1 MENVEDYLKEYSN
14 EVFALTRTYFT
25 WKCINTMAS
34 KDKEILKAINNAPST
49 WKAILHSLQTTMFIS
64 LGRIFDIDDEAFS
77 IHKFVKFCADN
88 FEEFGRCELRNRK
101 MAGYKEPPEWLEG
114 YLNTA
119 HYPKKEEFL
128 RLRGEVAKK
137 YKVYESTYKPIRHKF
152 MAHKD
157 FSAIGSADSLFSK
170 TNITELEE
178 IISFCI
184 QIKLVI
190 RQQYDNGRKINL
202 SGDIV
207 FDGEDLMAQKEVKT
221 ILDAIAIKA

>member
-1 MENVEDYLKEYSN
+1 MGNVEDYLKEYSN
-14 EVFALTRTYFT
+14 EIVTLTRTYFI

-34 KDKEILKAINNAPST
+34 KDEEILKSMNHTPST
-49 WKAILHSLQTTMFIS
+49 WNAILHSLQTTMFIS

-88 FEEFGRCELRNRK
+88 FEQFGRCELRKRK
-101 MAGYKEPPEWLEG
+101 MAGHEEPPKWLEG

-119 HYPKKEEFL
+119 HFPKKEEFL

-137 YKVYESTYKPIRHKF
+137 CKVYESTYKPIRHKL

-178 IISFCI
+178 IISFCN

-190 RQQYDNGRKINL
+190 RQQYDNGRKMNL
-202 SGDIV
+202 SSEMA
-207 FDGEDLMAQKEVKT
+207 FDDEDSMAEKEVKK
-221 ILDAIAIKA
+221 ILNAIGNKA